1 MNTFRNKIGK
11 AGWIAVSSVLFSLV
25 VAPAKV
31 LGVMGNDGGS
41 LGGSGNSSFNFE
53 NPLRF
58 NSVRDLLEEA
68 LKIVGYLG
76 TIAAIFF
83 FIYAGFLYVTAGGD
97 PKKLEKA
104 HATFKNT
111 AIGTAILL
119 GTSLIVS
126 VITSTVD
133 NIRGN

>member
-1 MNTFRNKIGK
+1 MNMKSLRTLRFVITSIFLMSPLFF
-11 AGWIAVSSVLFSLV
+11 AGVLNVHAV
-25 VAPAKV
+25 
-31 LGVMGNDGGS
+31 
-41 LGGSGNSSFNFE
+41 GSGTPGPIFD

-58 NSVRDLLEEA
+58 NSVRELLEEA

-76 TIAAIFF
+76 AIAAIFF

-97 PKKLEKA
+97 SKKLEKA
-104 HATFKNT
+104 HATFINT

-126 VITSTVD
+126 VITETV
-133 NIRGN
+133 NSIRN